1 MSKGK
6 LNLDVGP
13 LREEE
18 PPAFKIESLT
28 TYFEKPSYTV
38 LIRTLDWKKFPFPFR
53 INTSISELQSLI
65 KYSEEQYSPVSAT
78 PTDYL
83 QLGTPPYF
91 QSFKSKGNSELMADD
106 RESAYAEKLK
116 WGRVGSPV
124 MESMKNHVKSSFY
137 GVANNFQLEITWAD
151 HNVFMYCTSITPNT
165 SLKRKLQREC
175 LSADYD
181 FGTRIASPSCFAT
194 QLGYEFGKQVDF
206 EKKLKPDPPG
216 WHLINA
222 HLRRQSECFGEHLI
236 HVDHGPV
243 CYLPEEKIERMM
255 NRVFDSRSSQVLPFL
270 KRTGYQGQQEY
281 RFVITVQ
288 FQRIANHKGTENQ
301 TFLLKVSD
309 KLRNLMTPLKCV

>member
-18 PPAFKIESLT
+18 PPGFKIESLT

-38 LIRTLDWKKFPFPFR
+38 LIRTANWKKFPFPFR
-53 INTSISELQSLI
+53 INAPISELQSLI

-78 PTDYL
+78 PTDYI
-83 QLGTPPYF
+83 QLGTPLFF
-91 QSFKSKGNSELMADD
+91 QSSISKGNSELMADD
-106 RESAYAEKLK
+106 RESAYAEKLDS
-116 WGRVGSPV
+116 GRVGSPA
-124 MESMKNHVKSSFY
+124 MESMKKRVKSSFC
-137 GVANNFQLEITWAD
+137 GVENNFQLEITWAH

-165 SLKRKLQREC
+165 SYERKLQREC

-206 EKKLKPDPPG
+206 EKNLISDPPG
-216 WHLINA
+216 WHLMSSF
-222 HLRRQSECFGEHLI
+222 LRRQSECFGEYLI

-243 CYLPEEKIERMM
+243 CYLSEEKIERTM
-255 NRVFDSRSSQVLPFL
+255 NRVFDSGSGQVLPFL
-270 KRTGYQGQQEY
+270 KRTEYQGQQEY
-281 RFVITVQ
+281 RFVISVQ
-288 FQRIANHKGTENQ
+288 FQRIANHKDTENQ

-309 KLRNLMTPLKCV
+309 KLRNLITPLKCV

>member
-1 MSKGK
+1 MCEGK

-13 LREEE
+13 LREED
-18 PPAFKIESLT
+18 PPGFKIESLT

-38 LIRTLDWKKFPFPFR
+38 LIRTANWKKFPFPFR
-53 INTSISELQSLI
+53 INARIYELQSLI
-65 KYSEEQYSPVSAT
+65 KYSEEKYSPVSAT
-78 PTDYL
+78 PTDYI
-83 QLGTPPYF
+83 QLGTPSYF
-91 QSFKSKGNSELMADD
+91 RSSNSKGDSELMADD
-106 RESAYAEKLK
+106 RESAYAEKLD
-116 WGRVGSPV
+116 WRRVGSPA
-124 MESMKNHVKSSFY
+124 MESMKKHVKSSFY
-137 GVANNFQLEITWAD
+137 GVADNIQLKITWAN

-165 SLKRKLQREC
+165 SYKRKLQREC

-206 EKKLKPDPPG
+206 QNNLISDPPG

-222 HLRRQSECFGEHLI
+222 YLRRQSECLGEYLI

-243 CYLPEEKIERMM
+243 CYLPEEKIARTM
-255 NRVFDSRSSQVLPFL
+255 NQVFNSDSDQILPFL
-270 KRTGYQGQQEY
+270 KRIEYQGQQEY
-281 RFVITVQ
+281 RFVIGVQ
-288 FQRIANHKGTENQ
+288 FQRMTNHKDTENQ